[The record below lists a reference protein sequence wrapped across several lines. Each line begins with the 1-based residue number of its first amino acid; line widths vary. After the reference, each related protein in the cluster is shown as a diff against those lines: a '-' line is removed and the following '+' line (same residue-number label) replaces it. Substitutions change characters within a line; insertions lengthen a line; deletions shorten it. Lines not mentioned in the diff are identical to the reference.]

1 MPRQGLNKSRV
12 VEAAVALVDDA
23 GTSDALTL
31 TELAKAVG
39 TRVPSLYNHVAG
51 LDGLRRDLALWGVTQ
66 LHNATQRAAVGQS
79 GRAALRA
86 MALAYRDFARAHPGV
101 YPLTLRAA
109 DPGDAEMQ
117 QAAQNLLELLSNVLS
132 AANLSG
138 DDALHA
144 IRGLR
149 SAMHGFVSLETA
161 GGFALPLDLD
171 ESYARLIEAYLDSL
185 PL

>member
-1 MPRQGLNKSRV
+1 MPRQGLNKARL
-12 VEAAVALVDDA
+12 VEAAAALVDDA
-23 GTSDALTL
+23 GTSDGLTL

-51 LDGLRRDLALWGVTQ
+51 LDGLRRDLALWGITA
-66 LHNATQRAAVGQS
+66 LHAALQQAAVGQS
-79 GRAALRA
+79 GRAALCA
-86 MALAYRDFARAHPGV
+86 MARAYRDFARAHPGV

-109 DPGDAEMQ
+109 DPRDLEMQ
-117 QAAQNLLELLSNVLS
+117 QAQQSLIELLSIVLD
-132 AANLSG
+132 AAHLSG
-138 DDALHA
+138 DEALHA

-149 SAMHGFVSLETA
+149 SAMHGFVSLETS

-171 ESYARLIEAYLDSL
+171 ESYARLIDAYLDSL

>member
-1 MPRQGLNKSRV
+1 MPRQGLNKARV
-12 VEAAVALVDDA
+12 VEAAAALVDEA
-23 GTSDALTL
+23 GTSDGLTL
-31 TELAKAVG
+31 TELARAVG

-51 LDGLRRDLALWGVTQ
+51 LDGLRRDLALWGITA
-66 LHNATQRAAVGQS
+66 LHAALQQAAVGQS

-86 MALAYRDFARAHPGV
+86 MARAYRDFARTHPGV

-109 DPGDAEMQ
+109 DPNDTEMQ
-117 QAAQNLLELLSNVLS
+117 QAQQNLIELLSTVLT

-138 DDALHA
+138 DEALHA

-171 ESYARLIEAYLDSL
+171 ESYARLIDAYLNSL
-185 PL
+185 SL